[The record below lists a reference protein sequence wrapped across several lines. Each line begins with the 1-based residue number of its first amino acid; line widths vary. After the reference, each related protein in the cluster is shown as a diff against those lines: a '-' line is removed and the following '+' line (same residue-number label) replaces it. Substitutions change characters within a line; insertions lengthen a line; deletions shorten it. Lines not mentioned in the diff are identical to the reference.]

1 VSAAADGA
9 GEVQLQ
15 VAADRTAVTVGD
27 PVLLRVRLVYPR
39 GVTIRSFAPE
49 SALQDVTLLDRSI
62 RAAQPLPDGRLEEIR
77 TLKVAAYKPGSVD
90 VPSMEATFIDDKG
103 KEGKVSSAPVT
114 LRVESVLAPGESQPA
129 DIKPQAAMPES
140 RVGFFLLLGAAALL
154 LAAWAYWRRRA
165 RRPEPVQ
172 AAPAAPARPAHEVAY
187 AELERLLSSGWLEQ
201 GRFKELYI
209 ELAEILKRYLEARF
223 GIDTF
228 ERTSSEIL
236 DALRLA
242 RVPVKATA
250 IAREFFSE
258 CDLVKFAKHRPEK
271 EETRATVEKAYRLI
285 DETAPSAP
293 AAPAPTAAAGV
304 RA

>member
-1 VSAAADGA
+1 VSDSTGAMGDVRLDVSA
-9 GEVQLQ
+9 
-15 VAADRTAVTVGD
+15 DRSTATVGD
-27 PVLLRVRLVYPR
+27 PITLRVRLTYPH
-39 GVTIRSFAPE
+39 GTTIRSFAPE
-49 SALQDVTLLDRSI
+49 RSLHDLTLLDR
-62 RAAQPLPDGRLEEIR
+62 AVQPAKPLPDGRIEEVR
-77 TLKVAAYKPGSVD
+77 TLKVAAYKVGSLD
-90 VPSMEATFIDDKG
+90 VPSMEATFVDDTG
-103 KEGKVSSAPVT
+103 QEGKVTSAPVA

-129 DIKPQAAMPES
+129 DIKPQAGMPES
-140 RVGFFLLLGAAALL
+140 RLGFFLLLGLAALL
-154 LAAWAYWRRRA
+154 IAVWAFWRRRA
-165 RRPEPVQ
+165 RAPEPTV
-172 AAPAAPARPAHEVAY
+172 AAPVVPPRPPHETAY

-201 GRFKELYI
+201 GRLKELYI

-236 DALRLA
+236 EALRLA

-285 DETAPSAP
+285 DETAPAV
-293 AAPAPTAAAGV
+293 PAPPAAAGA
-304 RA
+304 RP